1 MFSVFINNVA
11 LVFQSFNI
19 LIVVKLI
26 LLAKICLRQR
36 GSVIIFSLLCQCLQN
51 EFGCSNGECIPLE
64 LRCDGAGDCE
74 DNLDEKNCTMVITN
88 DELYRKDY
96 PPLENNRG
104 YVLINSSIT
113 ILSFGQINEIEEAYN
128 AKFHLR
134 LMW

>member
-1 MFSVFINNVA
+1 M
-11 LVFQSFNI
+11 
-19 LIVVKLI
+19 
-26 LLAKICLRQR
+26 
-36 GSVIIFSLLCQCLQN
+36 QN

-74 DNLDEKNCTMVITN
+74 DNFDEKNCIMLIAN

-104 YVLINSSIT
+104 YVLINNSIT
-113 ILSFGQINEIEEAYN
+113 ILSFGQINEIEEAYTV
-128 AKFHLR
+128 KFHLR